1 MGSITTPTSLPRKPF
16 AWRRGTRS
24 MTALA
29 VAALALT
36 ACSSGGG
43 GAESEPDPQASY
55 SQDQVVSALNSVE
68 VDGQKLSAEPMDED
82 NADSQ
87 MEDLEQVIEQATIE
101 PAQCKDL
108 VKEALDTSSGHAEDI
123 VVATPSEGQYAVTVM
138 PMGSGDEAVEHA
150 RTANQQNEDCREF
163 TMELMGSK
171 IEASIE
177 PRDLDLDKATEA
189 TMMNMTM
196 DMDGQSNT
204 MTQASAV
211 VGNTFVVVSG
221 QDGSSGTASPTS
233 ETPDVEAILQESVT
247 KISEQ

>member
-1 MGSITTPTSLPRKPF
+1 MGSTMTPMSSSRTSS
-16 AWRRGTRS
+16 TRS
-24 MTALA
+24 RVARSAAAVA
-29 VAALALT
+29 VAALGLT

-43 GAESEPDPQASY
+43 NEPEPEASY

-68 VDGQKLSAEPMDED
+68 VDGETLSAETMNQDDAGSQVEELEKVLDE
-82 NADSQ
+82 AS
-87 MEDLEQVIEQATIE
+87 IE
-101 PAQCKDL
+101 PSQCKDL
-108 VKEALDTSSGHAEDI
+108 VKDALDTSSGHVENI
-123 VVATPSEGQYAVTVM
+123 VVATPSGGEYAVTAM
-138 PMGSGDEAVEHA
+138 PMDSGDQATEHA

-177 PRDLDLDKATEA
+177 PRDLEIDKGSEGTF
-189 TMMNMTM
+189 MDMTM
-196 DMDGQSNT
+196 DMGGQSNK

-221 QDGSSGTASPTS
+221 QGSAGGSESASA
-233 ETPDVEAILQESVT
+233 ETPDIEAILQESVN

>member
-16 AWRRGTRS
+16 ALRRSTRS
-24 MTALA
+24 LTAVA

-36 ACSSGGG
+36 ACSAGSGGG
-43 GAESEPDPQASY
+43 ESEPDPQASY

-68 VDGQKLSAEPMDED
+68 VDGQKLSAEPMDKESAG
-82 NADSQ
+82 NQ
-87 MEDLEQVIEQATIE
+87 MAELEQVIDQATIE

-108 VKEALDTSSGHAEDI
+108 VKDALDTSSGNVENI
-123 VVATPSEGQYAVTVM
+123 VVATPAEGQYAVTAM

-150 RTANQQNEDCREF
+150 KTANQQNDDCREF

-171 IEASIE
+171 IEAAIE
-177 PRDLDLDKATEA
+177 PRDLEVDKATEA
-189 TMMNMTM
+189 TLMNMTM

-221 QDGSSGTASPTS
+221 QGSSSGTASPS
-233 ETPDVEAILQESVT
+233 AKTPDVEAILQEAVT

>member
-1 MGSITTPTSLPRKPF
+1 MGSTTTPTFSSRRPF
-16 AWRRGTRS
+16 VVRHGARS
-24 MTALA
+24 VTAVA

-36 ACSSGGG
+36 ACSAGGG
-43 GAESEPDPQASY
+43 GGGDEPDPQASY

-68 VDGQKLSAEPMDED
+68 VEGQTLSAEPMDGE
-82 NADSQ
+82 NAGSQ
-87 MEDLEQVIEQATIE
+87 MEDLEQVIDQATIE

-108 VKEALDTSSGHAEDI
+108 VKEAMDTSSGHVEDI
-123 VVATPSEGQYAVTVM
+123 VVATPSEGQYAVTAL
-138 PMGSGDEAVEHA
+138 PMGSSDEAAEHA

-163 TMELMGSK
+163 TMELMGNK

-189 TMMNMTM
+189 TLMNMTM

-221 QDGSSGTASPTS
+221 QGGSSGAASPS
-233 ETPDVEAILQESVT
+233 AAAPDIESILQESVT